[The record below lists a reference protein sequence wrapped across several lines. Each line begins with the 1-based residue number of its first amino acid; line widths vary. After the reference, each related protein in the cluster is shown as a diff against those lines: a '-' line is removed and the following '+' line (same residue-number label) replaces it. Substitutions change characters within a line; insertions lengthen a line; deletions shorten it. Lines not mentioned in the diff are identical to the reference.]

1 MAKYPTNSEVP
12 RRNPEAVT
20 IRQKT
25 LTSQFDDN
33 GREKRRRK
41 WLYPK
46 RDVSVVHEGLTKA
59 QIATLYDFYMA
70 RSGSY
75 EAFSFFLTL
84 SNTYTG
90 EYVGTGDGT
99 TVSFDLPAVNSATY
113 KLYVSAVEQDE
124 DQGII
129 LTESVTQANTTLTMA
144 DGSAAA
150 DFSDAGVFAAGN
162 YMVVTDS
169 GGREAKGW
177 FGTLAG
183 TEMPVMSARGG
194 ATQNWESVDVAFDG
208 DDEDGYTVEVYNF
221 RDYALEA
228 GGGADGADKVTFFVA
243 PNDGSQITYDFTG
256 NLKIRGRFLEDNM
269 TYETF
274 YDRIVNTGLQIRG
287 LLNDE

>member
-90 EYVGTGDGT
+90 EYVGTGDGST
-99 TVSFDLPAVNSATY
+99 TGFDLPGNETGGWLIYHNAI
-113 KLYVSAVEQDE
+113 LVES
-124 DQGII
+124 
-129 LTESVTQANTTLTMA
+129 L
-144 DGSAAA
+144 
-150 DFSDAGVFAAGN
+150 N
-162 YMVVTDS
+162 YTIY
-169 GGREAKGW
+169 E
-177 FGTLAG
+177 
-183 TEMPVMSARGG
+183 
-194 ATQNWESVDVAFDG
+194 
-208 DDEDGYTVEVYNF
+208 
-221 RDYALEA
+221 
-228 GGGADGADKVTFFVA
+228 GGGADGADRIVFTVA
-243 PNDGSQITYDFTG
+243 PNSGVAITATFTG
-256 NLKIRGRFLEDNM
+256 KLRIRGRFLEDNM